1 MKLDYKSFISRVGT
15 ELFQTARYAGNK
27 LIDDAVEEE
36 KIWGMSRAVDS
47 MLECDVSDEKIISM
61 LQKYWDLR
69 LSEAKAIIESAKDA
83 KLKN

>member
-1 MKLDYKSFISRVGT
+1 
-15 ELFQTARYAGNK
+15 
-27 LIDDAVEEE
+27 
-36 KIWGMSRAVDS
+36 MSRAVDS

-83 KLKN
+83 KSKN